1 MNGAAETR
9 AADDRDEPIVH
20 VGPDN
25 ALHLDVGPL
34 VPRLRI
40 GSWERGLHVERLEG
54 SWWRTVSNTSGI
66 VLRAGASEA
75 SSVGRFLARCPPSA
89 LELAATCGAHQLAA
103 LRLLTRSPAA
113 WRLARRRNV
122 IALLAHAVDRR
133 GLDACIDRL
142 SHPFSALV
150 AWCLDVLPQPGIG
163 GLVTRFVR
171 RDFVGAIPWIRALA
185 SSRRQL
191 RALRNVRGAIGTDH
205 VQLLAEHAEHT
216 PSRWFRRALRDGWRP
231 VDVEV
236 ELAAWQ
242 ELVALGP
249 TSRIDNLLAYLAR
262 IPSPRAL
269 QGRWAERDERDARLR
284 ATESSPIDAG

>member
-20 VGPDN
+20 VGPDD

-34 VPRLRI
+34 LPRLRI
-40 GSWERGLHVERLEG
+40 ESWERGLHVERLEG
-54 SWWRTVSNTSGI
+54 SGWRAISNTSGI
-66 VLRAGASEA
+66 VLRPGASEA
-75 SSVGRFLARCPPSA
+75 SSVGRFLARCPPPA
-89 LELAATCGAHQLAA
+89 LELAAMCGAHQLAA
-103 LRLLTRSPAA
+103 LRLLARSPAA

-122 IALLAHAVDRR
+122 IAVLAHAVDRR
-133 GLDACIDRL
+133 GLDACVDHL

-150 AWCLDVLPQPGIG
+150 AWCLDVEPQPGIG
-163 GLVTRFVR
+163 GLVKRFVR
-171 RDFVGAIPWIRALA
+171 RDFVRALPWIRAIA
-185 SSRRQL
+185 SSRRLL
-191 RALRNVRGAIGTDH
+191 RALRNIRGAIGVHH

-216 PSRWFRRALRDGWRP
+216 SSRWFRRALRDGWRP

-236 ELAAWQ
+236 ELAAWH

-249 TSRIDNLLAYLAR
+249 TSRIANLPGYLAR

-269 QGRWAERDERDARLR
+269 QGRRAERDERDARLR
-284 ATESSPIDAG
+284 ATKSNPIDAS